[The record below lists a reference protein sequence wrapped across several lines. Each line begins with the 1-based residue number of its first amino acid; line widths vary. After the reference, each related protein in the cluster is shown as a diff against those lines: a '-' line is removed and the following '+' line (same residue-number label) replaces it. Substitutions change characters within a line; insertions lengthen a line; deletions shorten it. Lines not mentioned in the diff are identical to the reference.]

1 MHCGDSKGD
10 CAAAQSPTTIRSSA
24 WRTST
29 WDSYDE
35 AIKLFGQA
43 AQLEPKDPSYRAYL
57 GDGYRWSGQR
67 DKASAAYDEAIK
79 LAYQSLD
86 TNPNDTDALGY
97 LASAYAKKGDDANA
111 RRFIQQALKIKPADP
126 GLLDLE
132 AQIHAIAGR
141 TQEALASLAQAL
153 QNGYSWQEIQSDPE
167 FKALRQ
173 TPEFQQLQASTP
185 LPTKK

>member
-1 MHCGDSKGD
+1 M
-10 CAAAQSPTTIRSSA
+10 
-24 WRTST
+24 
-29 WDSYDE
+29 
-35 AIKLFGQA
+35 
-43 AQLEPKDPSYRAYL
+43 EPKDPAYRASL

-79 LAYQSLD
+79 LAYRSLE

-111 RRFIQQALKIKPADP
+111 RRFIQRALKIKPADP

-153 QNGYSWQEIQSDPE
+153 HNGYSWQEIQSDPE